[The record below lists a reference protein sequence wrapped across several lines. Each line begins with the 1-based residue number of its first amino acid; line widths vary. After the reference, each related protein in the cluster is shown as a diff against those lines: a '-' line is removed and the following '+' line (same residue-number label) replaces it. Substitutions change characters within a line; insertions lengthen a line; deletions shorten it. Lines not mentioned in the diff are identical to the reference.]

1 MSATNR
7 PRKSGYTNQRDDR
20 LLDQI
25 VSRKNMTKA
34 YKRVVGNKGSAGIDG
49 MEVED
54 LKNYLKRHWEE
65 IKKGLLENEYHP
77 QAVLQVEIAK
87 QNGDGT
93 RLLGIPTVL
102 DRLIQQAIHQLLE
115 PIFDPT
121 FSDNSYGFRPKRSA
135 RQALKQSKI
144 YVQSGGRWIVNVDLS
159 KFFDEVDHDRLLSKL
174 RNKIK
179 DRRVIHL
186 IDRYLRVGVMS
197 NGIEQRR
204 IKGTPQGSP
213 LSPLLSNIVL
223 DELDKE
229 LEKRRHQF
237 VRYAD
242 DFQIYVGSKQAA
254 LRVMSSLEYF
264 IEDTL
269 KLKVNKNKS
278 TIERPWDTNFLG
290 YSFTSNIDS
299 KLKVS
304 KESKSR
310 FRRKIK
316 ELFRKGKGVNVRR
329 FILDTLNPV
338 LRGWMIYFSA
348 SDVKGFTKHLDQWI
362 RRRLRKVMWQQMKR
376 NWTRFKALMRRG
388 LSENRA
394 AQSAFNK
401 RGPWWNSGSSHMNRA
416 YSKSYFELIGLLSL
430 KQAHLKYYSN

>member
-1 MSATNR
+1 MSATNK
-7 PRKSGYTNQRDDR
+7 PRKSDRNNQNDDG

-54 LKNYLKRHWEE
+54 LKSYLKGHWVE
-65 IKKGLLENEYHP
+65 IKASLLANDYQP
-77 QAVLQVEIAK
+77 QSVLQVEIPK
-87 QNGDGT
+87 QNGGI
-93 RLLGIPTVL
+93 RLLGIPTVR
-102 DRLIQQAIHQLLE
+102 DRLIQQAIHQILE
-115 PIFDPT
+115 PIFDPM
-121 FSDNSYGFRPKRSA
+121 FSDNSYGFRPKRSG
-135 RQALKQSKI
+135 RQAVKQSKK

-174 RNKIK
+174 RFKIK

-197 NGIEQRR
+197 DGIEQRR

-229 LEKRRHQF
+229 LEKRGHQF

-242 DFQIYVGSKQAA
+242 DFQIYVGSQRSAI
-254 LRVMSSLEYF
+254 RVMGSLEHF
-264 IEDTL
+264 IEGTL
-269 KLKVNKNKS
+269 KLKVNKKKS
-278 TIERPWDTNFLG
+278 TIERPWQTNFLG
-290 YSFTSNIDS
+290 YSFTSQYDS

-304 KESKSR
+304 KESKAR
-310 FRRKIK
+310 FRVKIK
-316 ELFRKGKGVNVRR
+316 ELFRKGKGRNVRR

-338 LRGWMIYFSA
+338 LRGWMTYFSA
-348 SDVKGFTKHLDQWI
+348 SDVKGFTKGLDQWI
-362 RRRLRKVMWQQMKR
+362 RRRLRKVIWQQMKR

-394 AQSAFNK
+394 AQSTFNK
-401 RGPWWNSGSSHMNRA
+401 RGPWWNSGASHKNEA
-416 YSKSYFELIGLLSL
+416 YLTVILNL
-430 KQAHLKYYSN
+430 